1 MIHLAEPNLSGNE
14 RKYLNACIDSTFVSS
29 VGEFVSKFESEV
41 AKNAGAEYGTA
52 CSSGTTGL
60 QLALLECGVKR
71 DELVLIPSYTFIA
84 TANAVSHCG
93 AMPWLIDIDEGT
105 WTMSPEI
112 LLDELKKK
120 TVDRCDGVYHKESGK
135 RIGAIMPVYI
145 LGMPADMDDIR
156 KVADRY
162 KLPLIADAAAALGAM
177 YKGQKIGKLA
187 DATVFSFNGNKT
199 VTCGGGGAI
208 VSDNKDFI
216 DGVKHMATTAR
227 CGVEYDHDMVGYNY
241 RMTNLQ
247 AAVGCAQLE
256 RLDDF
261 VSKKRFIREF
271 YKKNLSNIEGI
282 DFFPE
287 AEWGESACWFS
298 GITLNGRYDVREV
311 CIALNQRGIEGR
323 LFWKPMHMQK
333 PYCDSEKSNM
343 DVTERIWS
351 HVLTLP
357 CSTGITEEQLE
368 EVVRAL
374 REILE

>member
-1 MIHLAEPNLSGNE
+1 MICLAEPNLTGNE
-14 RKYLNACIDSTFVSS
+14 RKYLNECIDTTFVSS
-29 VGEFVSKFESEV
+29 VGTFVTRFEEDI
-41 AKNAGAEYGTA
+41 AKLSGAAYGVA
-52 CSSGTTGL
+52 CSAGTTGL
-60 QLALLECGVKR
+60 ELALRVCGVNAG
-71 DELVLIPSYTFIA
+71 ELVLIPSYTFIA
-84 TANAVSHCG
+84 TANAVAHCG
-93 AMPWLIDIDEGT
+93 AEPWLVDIDAS
-105 WTMSPEI
+105 WTMDSQKLEK
-112 LLDELKKK
+112 ELEAK
-120 TVDRCDGVYHKESGK
+120 TYEKNGKRYHKISGK
-135 RIGAIMPVYI
+135 RVAAIMPVYT
-145 LGMPADMDDIR
+145 LGMPADMDKIR
-156 KVADRY
+156 SIADRY
-162 KLPLIADAAAALGAM
+162 QLPLIADAAAALGAK
-177 YKGQKIGKLA
+177 YKNRNIGQFA

-199 VTCGGGGAI
+199 VTCGGGGAV
-208 VSDNKDFI
+208 VSENEEI
-216 DGVKHMATTAR
+216 IRLAKHLSTTAR

-256 RLDDF
+256 RLDNF

-323 LFWKPMHMQK
+323 SFWKPMHMQK

-357 CSTGITEEQLE
+357 SSTGITEEQLE